1 MNFTVLIV
9 DDESMPRK
17 VLCDHL
23 PWDELGITRVLQAS
37 DGVEAIDTARRSHPD
52 TVITAIK
59 MPPMSGLPT
68 AAASR
73 EFHPGCQFIFL
84 SGYSDKEYLKGA
96 IKLKA
101 ASYVE
106 KPIDLE
112 EVEQALRD
120 VIRDIQKSDSQEDE
134 RKLFFHGERRTDT
147 PPGSKIFQYSQ
158 AELDTLSDSVKR
170 RRETETVNILHKFYR
185 EIRRCEGTE
194 PSYLRHFYRQIVY
207 VFLNAAENCN
217 ITAITQNADYYLY
230 TAAGQDTLA
239 KLWDTL
245 FSLSGEYFSAFA
257 DGDTD
262 IASRVERYLE
272 QNYTDCGLTVQDMAR
287 ELGFTYT
294 YLCAAYKK
302 SCSKTI
308 NQRLTQLRVMHAK
321 ELLAGSGKKLYEVAR
336 SVGYADGKY
345 FTKLFTRETGLSP
358 KEYRERHRNE
368 I

>member
-1 MNFTVLIV
+1 MLMNFTVLIV

-52 TVITAIK
+52 IVISDIK
-59 MPPMSGLPT
+59 MPRMYGLPM
-68 AAASR
+68 AAAIR

-230 TAAGQDTLA
+230 TAAGRIRWRSYGIPCFPFPGNISPLLPTGIQTLPPG
-239 KLWDTL
+239 W
-245 FSLSGEYFSAFA
+245 SGIWNKIIR
-257 DGDTD
+257 T
-262 IASRVERYLE
+262 
-272 QNYTDCGLTVQDMAR
+272 
-287 ELGFTYT
+287 
-294 YLCAAYKK
+294 AA
-302 SCSKTI
+302 
-308 NQRLTQLRVMHAK
+308 
-321 ELLAGSGKKLYEVAR
+321 
-336 SVGYADGKY
+336 
-345 FTKLFTRETGLSP
+345 
-358 KEYRERHRNE
+358 
-368 I
+368 

>member
-52 TVITAIK
+52 IVISDIK
-59 MPPMSGLPT
+59 MPRMYGLPM
-68 AAASR
+68 AAAIR

-147 PPGSKIFQYSQ
+147 PPGSKIFQ
-158 AELDTLSDSVKR
+158 
-170 RRETETVNILHKFYR
+170 
-185 EIRRCEGTE
+185 
-194 PSYLRHFYRQIVY
+194 
-207 VFLNAAENCN
+207 
-217 ITAITQNADYYLY
+217 
-230 TAAGQDTLA
+230 
-239 KLWDTL
+239 
-245 FSLSGEYFSAFA
+245 
-257 DGDTD
+257 
-262 IASRVERYLE
+262 
-272 QNYTDCGLTVQDMAR
+272 
-287 ELGFTYT
+287 
-294 YLCAAYKK
+294 
-302 SCSKTI
+302 
-308 NQRLTQLRVMHAK
+308 
-321 ELLAGSGKKLYEVAR
+321 
-336 SVGYADGKY
+336 
-345 FTKLFTRETGLSP
+345 
-358 KEYRERHRNE
+358 
-368 I
+368 